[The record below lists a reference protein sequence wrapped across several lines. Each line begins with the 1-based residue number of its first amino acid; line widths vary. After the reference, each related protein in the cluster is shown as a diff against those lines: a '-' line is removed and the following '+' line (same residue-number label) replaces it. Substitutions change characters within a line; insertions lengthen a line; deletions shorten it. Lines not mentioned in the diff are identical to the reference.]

1 MRTTISDLVIAF
13 LDLLEAEGRTLRQ
26 QTMRVGW
33 GLAFVLLTLV
43 TASIGLGFLLWGAY
57 QYAVAWLGEPAGALL
72 MALVA
77 LVLAL
82 ITGMLAARW
91 TR

>member
-13 LDLLEAEGRTLRQ
+13 LDLLEAEGRTLRE

-33 GLAFVLLTLV
+33 GLAFVLMTMLIALV
-43 TASIGLGFLLWGAY
+43 GLGFLLWGAY
-57 QYAVAWLGEPAGALL
+57 QYAAAWLGAPAAALL
-72 MALVA
+72 MALLA
-77 LVLAL
+77 LILAL
-82 ITGMLAARW
+82 ITGLLAVRW